1 MQEAESLKNRILG
14 LEERL
19 EFSQA
24 SPTTPL
30 ILPPPASRNIGS
42 SGSGNQE
49 KTSIESLTP
58 PASLDAAEP
67 IINAG
72 VNDTANSTSRTT
84 INSAGALDAPS
95 NAERT
100 ANITKEAEVAV
111 LKDSLKKLQEQLI
124 QSQQECSELQER
136 ELTLK
141 QTLERESRDITKDV
155 SKAQQDYDTLWI
167 RVELTLMDLKGLCPE
182 RKMCYQLFISWNN
195 YFI

>member
-1 MQEAESLKNRILG
+1 MKFYLYSTLISDKLSEAEELAQLSVQEAESLKNRILG

-42 SGSGNQE
+42 SGSGSQT

-58 PASLDAAEP
+58 PASLDADATEP

-72 VNDTANSTSRTT
+72 SNDTAKSTSRTT
-84 INSAGALDAPS
+84 VNGAGD
-95 NAERT
+95 AERT
-100 ANITKEAEVAV
+100 ANISTKEAELAA
-111 LKDSLKKLQEQLI
+111 LKDTLKKLQEKLS
-124 QSQQECSELQER
+124 QSQQECSALQER

-141 QTLERESRDITKDV
+141 QTLEKESRSTTKDV
-155 SKAQQDYDTLWI
+155 SQAQ
-167 RVELTLMDLKGLCPE
+167 
-182 RKMCYQLFISWNN
+182 
-195 YFI
+195 